1 MKSQK
6 EKLYSMSN
14 QIIDIILF
22 AKRNALDGK
31 TVLNKGKCRINCN
44 DLYMSSIYSIQPY
57 PTKFIRIPNIK
68 IISIS

>member
-6 EKLYSMSN
+6 EKSYSISN

-22 AKRNALDGK
+22 ANRNAFDGN

-44 DLYMSSIYSIQPY
+44 DLYISSIYSMQPC
-57 PTKFIRIPNIK
+57 PTKFMRIPNIK